1 MDILNLFQGTVIG
14 SGLLMQAESTPLAVL
29 DPEAG
34 QPTADFNEALSNV
47 IGTLLAGQGAPAPTI
62 LPGEERPLLSE
73 EDAPPSAESLLKD
86 DARQQLLETLL
97 MSGRAASPTFTDSP
111 VGLAVSATPPALTLE
126 VKPKSDAARALSVL
140 HTSLASQSVPPASA
154 PTQQPLTP
162 LTQPAPR
169 AAGVDAV
176 PTATVAHVVSQPAA
190 ADLTQVMPVA
200 MSTPAS
206 ASPSPAPSVGA
217 AVTSTPSLPAT
228 TLKMDPEPS
237 RWSEQLQS
245 ALGERLQV
253 QVKQQIQHATIRLDP
268 PDMGKIDIAMQID
281 SGRVQVQIN
290 ASHAE
295 VYRALQQTSNEL
307 RQSLTEQN
315 FVQVNVQVSS
325 QSGGQQQ
332 GRGHSF
338 NGQQDTIMAGAEIA
352 AHSSAGD
359 DARRDNSVLLTV

>member
-34 QPTADFNEALSNV
+34 QPTADFNDALSNV
-47 IGTLLAGQGAPAPTI
+47 IGTLLAGQGAPAPTM

-190 ADLTQVMPVA
+190 ADLTQVMPIA

-338 NGQQDTIMAGAEIA
+338 NGQQDAIMAGAEIA
-352 AHSSAGD
+352 AHSSTGD

>member
-34 QPTADFNEALSNV
+34 QPTADFNDALSNV
-47 IGTLLAGQGAPAPTI
+47 IGTLLAGQGAPAPTM

-140 HTSLASQSVPPASA
+140 HTSLASQSVPLASA

-162 LTQPAPR
+162 LTQPAPQS
-169 AAGVDAV
+169 AGVDAV
-176 PTATVAHVVSQPAA
+176 PAATVAHVVSQPAA

-200 MSTPAS
+200 TSTPAS

-338 NGQQDTIMAGAEIA
+338 NGQQDAIMAGAEIA
-352 AHSSAGD
+352 AHSSTGD

>member
-1 MDILNLFQGTVIG
+1 MDILNLFQGTLTG
-14 SGLLMQAESTPLAVL
+14 SGLLVQPESAPLGGL
-29 DPEAG
+29 DSEAG
-34 QPTADFNEALSNV
+34 QSAAGFNDALSNA
-47 IGTLLAGQGAPAPTI
+47 IGALLAKQGAPAPM
-62 LPGEERPLLSE
+62 LPGEERPLLSGE
-73 EDAPPSAESLLKD
+73 EAQSSAESLLKD

-97 MSGRAASPTFTDSP
+97 MSGQPASPTFTDSP
-111 VGLAVSATPPALTLE
+111 VGLAIGATPPALVLE
-126 VKPKSDAARALSVL
+126 AKPKSDAAHALSVQ
-140 HTSLASQSVPPASA
+140 HTLLASQSVPLASA
-154 PTQQPLTP
+154 STQHP

-169 AAGVDAV
+169 ATGADAV
-176 PTATVAHVVSQPAA
+176 PAATVAHVVSQPTAT
-190 ADLTQVMPVA
+190 DLTQVMPVA
-200 MSTPAS
+200 TSAPAS
-206 ASPSPAPSVGA
+206 ASSSPAPSVGS

-228 TLKMDPEPS
+228 TLKMDSEPS

-332 GRGHSF
+332 GRGHAF
-338 NGQQDTIMAGAEIA
+338 HEQQGAILAGAEVA
-352 AHSSAGD
+352 AHSSTGD

>member
-34 QPTADFNEALSNV
+34 QPTADFNDALSNV

-62 LPGEERPLLSE
+62 LPAEERPLLSE

-97 MSGRAASPTFTDSP
+97 MSGRAASPSFTDSP

>member
-34 QPTADFNEALSNV
+34 QPTADFNDALSNV
-47 IGTLLAGQGAPAPTI
+47 IGTLLAGQGAPAPTM

-97 MSGRAASPTFTDSP
+97 MSGRAASPIFTDSP

-206 ASPSPAPSVGA
+206 VSPSPAPSVGA

>member
-34 QPTADFNEALSNV
+34 QPTADFNDALSNV
-47 IGTLLAGQGAPAPTI
+47 IGTLLAGQGAPAPTM

-126 VKPKSDAARALSVL
+126 VKPKSDAAHALSVL
-140 HTSLASQSVPPASA
+140 HTSLASQSVPPALA

-190 ADLTQVMPVA
+190 ADLTQMMPVA

-338 NGQQDTIMAGAEIA
+338 NGQQDAIMAGAEIA
-352 AHSSAGD
+352 AHSSTGD

>member
-34 QPTADFNEALSNV
+34 QPTADFNDALSNV
-47 IGTLLAGQGAPAPTI
+47 IGTLLAGQGAPAPTM

-97 MSGRAASPTFTDSP
+97 MSGRAASPIFTDSP